1 MPASRR
7 NAEAVETEIGPVTAA
22 PTPRAQEQYCDVCW
36 AVVPADASACLN
48 CGRTLQEMETERA
61 QRAATD
67 RSWSPPRAREGLP
80 EVETVLGAAPEVQ
93 SSPTGGRVKAEPSS
107 FTTLKKA
114 KPKLPLIPVAGGAAV
129 VVMAGVLWV
138 TVLKPADKTSTPTP
152 PAPKAGQTARSSPSL
167 KPTAVTKAPAEPPVP
182 LRWANPYTSLKLS
195 LLGPG
200 RTVLASDPGGGA
212 DSVSPGTYRV
222 RVTAADRKW
231 PGAEA
236 AVTIGKDGVVRAP
249 AKIVASYY
257 LWSGARW
264 KAAAQPYKAEGAW
277 RMALAA
283 DPKNA
288 QARALLV
295 ALMNSQG
302 RRDEAQSLLKAS
314 RR

>member
-7 NAEAVETEIGPVTAA
+7 NADAVETEAGPVTAA
-22 PTPRAQEQYCDVCW
+22 PTPRPQEQYCDVCW

-67 RSWSPPRAREGLP
+67 RSWNPARAREGVA
-80 EVETVLGAAPEVQ
+80 EVETVLGGAPDVQ
-93 SSPTGGRVKAEPSS
+93 TRPAGGRLKAEPST
-107 FTTLKKA
+107 FTTLQKA
-114 KPKLPLIPVAGGAAV
+114 KPKLPLIPIAGGAGV
-129 VVMAGVLWV
+129 VVMAGVLWL
-138 TVLKPADKTSTPTP
+138 TVMKPADKSPTPNP
-152 PAPKAGQTARSSPSL
+152 PAPKTSKAVKSGTSL
-167 KPTAVTKAPAEPPVP
+167 KPTAVAKAPAEPPVP

-195 LLGPG
+195 LLDPG
-200 RTVLASDPGGGA
+200 GTVLASDPGGGA
-212 DSVSPGTYRV
+212 DRVVPGTYRV

-236 AVTIGKDGVVRAP
+236 GVTVGKDGVVRAP
-249 AKIVASYY
+249 SRIVASYY

-295 ALMNSQG
+295 ALMNAQG
-302 RRDEAQSLLKAS
+302 RRDEAQSLLRAN
-314 RR
+314 RL